1 MATIGPR
8 APFSSSPETFHD
20 QIREWP
26 VELKQNLI
34 NVLLTVPGERIM
46 MATFGVGLRKFLFEL
61 DNASTRN
68 AIKDKIM
75 EQVELYVPQ
84 IEIVDIIVDSPA
96 DNHVKIYFEYYIP
109 ALGTQDV
116 LIIDADGNELSIS

>member
-1 MATIGPR
+1 MSTIGPR

-26 VELKQNLI
+26 AELKQNLI

-46 MATFGVGLRKFLFEL
+46 MTTFGVGLRKFLFEL

-84 IEIVDIIVDSPA
+84 IEIVDITVDSPA